1 MVGSEEYKMNIYE
14 RIKNMNI
21 DAMTKFLSKNAAKI
35 LVLSKSSEFV
45 DEVQSSSYILVREWL
60 ESEA

>member
-1 MVGSEEYKMNIYE
+1 MNIYE

-21 DAMTKFLSKNAAKI
+21 DEMTKFLSKNAAKI
-35 LVLSKSSEFV
+35 LVLSKSGEFV

-60 ESEA
+60 ESEKTND